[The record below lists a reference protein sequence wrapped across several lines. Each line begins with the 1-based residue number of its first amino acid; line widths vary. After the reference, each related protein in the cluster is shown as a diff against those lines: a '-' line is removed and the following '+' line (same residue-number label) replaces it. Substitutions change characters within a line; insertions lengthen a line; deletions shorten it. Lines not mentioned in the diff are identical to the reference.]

1 MPGEA
6 LMLDDG
12 MEKRQEGL
20 TGLSGCLSTC
30 HLNKASEQPES
41 ASPCRPQRL
50 GEVSVGLEV
59 PDTAR
64 SFAVWTEKPTIWIT
78 QQDNNPD
85 SDRRFVSASETF
97 IST

>member
-1 MPGEA
+1 
-6 LMLDDG
+6 MLDDG
-12 MEKRQEGL
+12 MKKRQEGL

-30 HLNKASEQPES
+30 HLNKVSEQPES
-41 ASPCRPQRL
+41 ASLCRPRRL

-64 SFAVWTEKPTIWIT
+64 IFAVWTEKPTIWIT
-78 QQDNNPD
+78 QQDNHSD
-85 SDRRFVSASETF
+85 SDRHFVSADESF